1 MRCSSY
7 RIEGQTIDKKATS
20 NFSGDRCYVHSPVA
34 ECAATRR
41 VVVLLLEM
49 ADNAICARYALIK
62 VKARDGARSSAR
74 QPRSDIIFRLILR
87 TPRFARDHA
96 SLVRDATRVAP
107 HCMGRRQRSE
117 NKGRNRKSGK
127 RKGRNALDI
136 LRFARGLR
144 CYVSILKGNTGEM
157 YIRSLLFFTPY
168 PRRKLPFIFR
178 QRGVIALSK
187 RTGDSKGNVKRQ
199 ASLKE

>member
-1 MRCSSY
+1 LR
-7 RIEGQTIDKKATS
+7 K
-20 NFSGDRCYVHSPVA
+20 V
-34 ECAATRR
+34 R
-41 VVVLLLEM
+41 V
-49 ADNAICARYALIK
+49 DQSKSARWSEI
-62 VKARDGARSSAR
+62 AR

-107 HCMGRRQRSE
+107 RSDSAPHCTGRRQRSE